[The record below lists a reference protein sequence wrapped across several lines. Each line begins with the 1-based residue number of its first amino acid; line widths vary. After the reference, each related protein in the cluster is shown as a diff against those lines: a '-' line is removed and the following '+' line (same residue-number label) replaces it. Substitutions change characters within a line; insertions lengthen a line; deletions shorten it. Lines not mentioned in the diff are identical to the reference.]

1 MAASSENSSNIDVL
15 MALCRREL
23 AFVESYRRAL
33 SAPSLSDHASTLSAC
48 LRSHEDRAEQ
58 LKSRLRAMKAEPPN
72 SGGVLGAVA
81 KLLEGAAAAFGERAG
96 ILALEEEEE
105 RGTKSYRANFSAM
118 DSESRALIEQRLAP
132 LQAETQRLMG
142 DLRHQRAPGRPATQ
156 P

>member
-1 MAASSENSSNIDVL
+1 MAATENSSSIDVL

-33 SAPSLSDHASTLSAC
+33 LAPSLRDHFSTLSAC

-58 LKSRLRAMKAEPPN
+58 LKSRLRALRAEPPA

-96 ILALEEEEE
+96 ILALDEEEE
-105 RGTKSYRANFSAM
+105 RGTKSYRADFSAM
-118 DSESRALIEQRLAP
+118 DPESRALIEQRLAP

-142 DLRHQRAPGRPATQ
+142 ELRHQRAPGRPATQ
-156 P
+156 H